1 MKRINPQ
8 LEPLYNYNISQ
19 NENQIT
25 IILNVPNDFDANII
39 SIDCESTEPQKFG
52 LKVSIPNNPPFI
64 CGAIFAEVIP
74 ESVKTQIETKKTKKN
89 VYNYFNITLDKK
101 SKFIW
106 PSLIVGKHPIT
117 DEIDPMSIYL
127 ISIIKLQS
135 NKEEERVVAE
145 NEISYAVDLGLPIA
159 TRVYAE
165 YLINNNEK
173 EKCIELLKSSA
184 DEYNDADSMCELGR
198 ILCNWKKETIAE
210 GLEYLKRASKLG
222 KTEINGLIGQI
233 LSPFSNFEYDN
244 KDPKEAVHYLQLAI
258 NPEIDDDECESE
270 HVDID
275 IEIEEEEEEDKENK
289 IENENEIDIKNE
301 NENLIHV
308 ESEKD
313 FESEKQ
319 RFVYEKELE
328 KILESGIIIDSENN
342 KNKKVVFIAV
352 GSVLLIVGIALLLR
366 FKKKR

>member
-159 TRVYAE
+159 QNTPQFTHG
-165 YLINNNEK
+165 I
-173 EKCIELLKSSA
+173 S
-184 DEYNDADSMCELGR
+184 
-198 ILCNWKKETIAE
+198 
-210 GLEYLKRASKLG
+210 
-222 KTEINGLIGQI
+222 
-233 LSPFSNFEYDN
+233 
-244 KDPKEAVHYLQLAI
+244 
-258 NPEIDDDECESE
+258 
-270 HVDID
+270 
-275 IEIEEEEEEDKENK
+275 
-289 IENENEIDIKNE
+289 
-301 NENLIHV
+301 
-308 ESEKD
+308 
-313 FESEKQ
+313 
-319 RFVYEKELE
+319 
-328 KILESGIIIDSENN
+328 III
-342 KNKKVVFIAV
+342 
-352 GSVLLIVGIALLLR
+352 LIS
-366 FKKKR
+366 